1 MSRTKT
7 TTKAREDF
15 YNPDFPAY
23 LTVTDALRAA
33 PFLTEGVLKNMRY
46 RRTGPTFVKPS
57 RKTVG
62 YPNAAFF
69 EWLASKTVDTS
80 ATTRPRDTR
89 PSTRKAAAR

>member
-1 MSRTKT
+1 MTKT
-7 TTKAREDF
+7 TPHTEARADF
-15 YNPDFPAY
+15 YNPEYPAY
-23 LTVTDALRAA
+23 LSIDDALRAA
-33 PFLTEGVLKNMRY
+33 PFLTRGVLAGMRY
-46 RRTGPTFVKPS
+46 SKTGPTFVKPS

-89 PSTRKAAAR
+89 PATRTAGAR

>member
-7 TTKAREDF
+7 TTEAREDF
-15 YNPDFPAY
+15 YNPEYPAY
-23 LTVTDALRAA
+23 LSIDDALRAA
-33 PFLTEGVLKNMRY
+33 PFLTRATLAGMRY
-46 RRTGPTFVKPS
+46 SRTGPSFVKPS

-89 PSTRKAAAR
+89 PSTRKGSAR